1 MQFRENGKYLSSIM
15 DDLTIIFDE
24 VIESYDKEGK
34 NIPSN
39 FNEKKVTCKTKSF
52 DILLALLLITVV
64 LLIAVSTY
72 S

>member
-1 MQFRENGKYLSSIM
+1 MQFCENRKYLSSIM

-39 FNEKKVTCKTKSF
+39 FRYFTCTFTNYCSVI
-52 DILLALLLITVV
+52 D
-64 LLIAVSTY
+64 SC
-72 S
+72 